1 MENWV
6 VSMPNKARTNC
17 RVVVG
22 SAGRFWQRLGSG
34 KEQRSAYLPPISK
47 LYLFIMLCLIFDLL
61 LKKYIIDVFLPR
73 LSLRICYKW
82 INFDRKKCFE
92 KMFFW
97 PFVGN
102 GFFWCPSHKVN
113 TLSQQSVSCIDYL
126 ELRHF
131 KKMKT

>member
-1 MENWV
+1 MTLQKFNGTSFGLSWPIGRYSRLSSQLLEFETR
-6 VSMPNKARTNC
+6 MPHFY
-17 RVVVG
+17 
-22 SAGRFWQRLGSG
+22 S
-34 KEQRSAYLPPISK
+34 I
-47 LYLFIMLCLIFDLL
+47 FINVFLIFVEY
-61 LKKYIIDVFLPR
+61 LKIPEIDVFLPR
-73 LSLRICYKW
+73 LSLGTCYKW
-82 INFDRKKCFE
+82 IHFDRKKCFD

-102 GFFWCPSHKVN
+102 GFFWCPYHKVN